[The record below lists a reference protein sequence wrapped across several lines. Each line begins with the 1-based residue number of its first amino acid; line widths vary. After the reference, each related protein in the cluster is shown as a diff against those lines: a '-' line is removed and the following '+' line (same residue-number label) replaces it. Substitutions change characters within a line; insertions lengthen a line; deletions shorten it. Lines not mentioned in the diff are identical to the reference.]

1 MTKGVF
7 IMSIKDIVRDFIIN
21 NIAESSNGNGIGDT
35 DSLLDTGVLDSFGI
49 MKLLSF
55 LEERFQMQ
63 LDSQE
68 LMPENF
74 DTIDAISHL
83 ISARAA

>member
-1 MTKGVF
+1 
-7 IMSIKDIVRDFIIN
+7 MSTKDIVRNFILE
-21 NIAESSNGNGIGDT
+21 NIAESSNGNGIGDAE
-35 DSLLDTGVLDSFGI
+35 SLLDTGVLDSFGI

-55 LEERFQMQ
+55 LEEQFQMQ

-74 DTIDAISHL
+74 DTINAISHL
-83 ISARAA
+83 IDAQAA